1 MDESFLTFHIFSDR
15 TTAENFAASLTQKGI
30 EVKVVYDAIIP
41 SKNSTSDVRVKIKQ
55 VDFAEA
61 SKLLEAI
68 QKPVNVSKPA
78 DESFLH
84 DCTDEELMEIVSRPE
99 EWSYQDVE
107 QAHKILKERGLIEEP
122 QPKEEKKKVEKIK
135 AEKPKPV
142 KEDKVKPVKVE
153 KVKVVKEPKIKKPRT
168 KITLPKS
175 LLFSYIISILICPIG
190 LFIGWQ
196 MAYSKKTLPDGT
208 EDFANDEVTRSH
220 GERILLISL
229 IILIALVPFLITR
242 G

>member
-1 MDESFLTFHIFSDR
+1 MDESFLTFHIFTDP
-15 TTAENFAASLTQKGI
+15 TTAENFAATLTQKGI
-30 EVKVVYDAIIP
+30 EVKVVYDSIYPTKGP
-41 SKNSTSDVRVKIKQ
+41 SSDVRIKIKQ
-55 VDFAEA
+55 DDFPEA
-61 SKLLEAI
+61 SKLLESI
-68 QKPVNVSKPA
+68 QKPALVLKPA
-78 DESFLH
+78 DESFLL
-84 DCTDEELMEIVSRPE
+84 DCTDEELMEIVSKPE

-122 QPKEEKKKVEKIK
+122 HPKPEKKKVEKIK
-135 AEKPKPV
+135 VEKPKPV
-142 KEDKVKPVKVE
+142 KVEKVKPVKVE
-153 KVKVVKEPKIKKPRT
+153 KVKVVKEPKVKKPRK
-168 KITLPKS
+168 KIALPKS

-208 EDFANDEVTRSH
+208 EDFANDEVIRSH